1 VFGKNSHSRAVDTF
15 RRVSILGK
23 GSANLNIWSTSNSSW
38 LLIRSGVQRNATLS
52 FERSN
57 RLVHRADLILHSSPN
72 ESVATARAIHAATVH
87 ILRWTVDSMASLA
100 LLGFSSRRPQLSGSL
115 LMPATTTEPRRL
127 MSINDEGKVGTTVL
141 GGSAHVGWAADS
153 SIFASL
159 LGSPQRR
166 SRFASIAAHHLDV
179 YPNDVTLRPVQAEA
193 CGNMGLQA
201 FCQTGPSAATPLGGG
216 SVVADV
222 LLRQAYL
229 SIPGGACWTNRS
241 VPLWT
246 FGPLT
251 NDSTTRMECGEAAF
265 RVPADAQ
272 ETLQLAAAAQMA
284 LPRLAEMEFERSSKM
299 TASSVTELLR
309 NVHDDSRATLVVH
322 SADSSGRVSIVSGFA
337 NSATVFVGGRMWVRA

>member
-1 VFGKNSHSRAVDTF
+1 MLPDAKTLFYQVEQSQGPFATNASRDLTRVVQTRTTDRGANNSDAQMMLGASIVFGEHSHSRAVDTF
-15 RRVSILGK
+15 CRVSILGK

-72 ESVATARAIHAATVH
+72 ESIATARAIHAATVH

-115 LMPATTTEPRRL
+115 LMPATTTGPRRL

-166 SRFASIAAHHLDV
+166 SRFASIAAHHLD
-179 YPNDVTLRPVQAEA
+179 
-193 CGNMGLQA
+193 
-201 FCQTGPSAATPLGGG
+201 
-216 SVVADV
+216 
-222 LLRQAYL
+222 
-229 SIPGGACWTNRS
+229 
-241 VPLWT
+241 
-246 FGPLT
+246 
-251 NDSTTRMECGEAAF
+251 
-265 RVPADAQ
+265 
-272 ETLQLAAAAQMA
+272 
-284 LPRLAEMEFERSSKM
+284 
-299 TASSVTELLR
+299 
-309 NVHDDSRATLVVH
+309 
-322 SADSSGRVSIVSGFA
+322 
-337 NSATVFVGGRMWVRA
+337 